1 MSLKDWLAPKQLK
14 VLHSYLH
21 DDFDMMILVG
31 AIRSGK
37 TFIDNLLF
45 IYELRRTAKLA
56 KANDDKHPQYILAGA
71 TSDSIHKNVIVS
83 CENQFGVEFKLDRH
97 GHYKLWGVDIV
108 PVSTKTIAGL
118 ANARGF
124 DSYGGYVNE
133 ATMGVEPVFQEILQR
148 CSKDGARVI
157 VDSNPDQ
164 PQHWFKKDYIDNN
177 DPKTR
182 KIMFHFVIDDNTH
195 LSKRYIDGI
204 KARTPT
210 GMYYDRAIKG
220 LWVTGEGAVYKDFD
234 QRKMVIPDKDV
245 PTSFHKYIAGV
256 DWGYQHFGSIVVF
269 GVDDADRWYL
279 VEEYT
284 EQYKEIGYWTKIAH
298 QLQKKY
304 GSDMPFYCDTARP
317 EHIDHFKHNEIN
329 AKYGWKSV
337 VSGIGIVASLM
348 KQDRFFV
355 AENAPVKFLDEI
367 YNYRWDDKT
376 EDAVVKENDDCMDA
390 CRYAIATYIHDEEQ
404 HSYYPTNS
412 RKNISSGLKRF
423 GL

>member
-1 MSLKDWLAPKQLK
+1 MSLADYLAPKQLQ
-14 VLHSYLH
+14 VLHDYLH
-21 DDFDMMILVG
+21 EDFGMMILTG
-31 AIRSGK
+31 AVRSGK

-45 IYELRRTAKLA
+45 IYELRRTARLA
-56 KANDDKHPQYILAGA
+56 KEHGDKHPQYILAGA
-71 TSDSIHKNVIVS
+71 SSDSINKNVIIS
-83 CENQFGVEFKLDRH
+83 CMNQFGVEFKLDRH
-97 GHYKLWGVDIV
+97 GHYHLFGVDIA
-108 PVSTKTIAGL
+108 PVSTATMAGL
-118 ANARGF
+118 KGARGF
-124 DSYGGYVNE
+124 TAYGGYVNE
-133 ATMGVEPVFQEILQR
+133 ATLGVEPVFQEILQR
-148 CSKDGARVI
+148 CSMPSSHII
-157 VDSNPDQ
+157 VDTNPDN
-164 PQHWFKKDYIDNN
+164 PQHWLKVDYIDKE
-177 DPKTR
+177 DK
-182 KIMFHFVIDDNTH
+182 KMKKLVYHFTIDDNTH
-195 LSKRYIDGI
+195 LAPDYVERI
-204 KARTPT
+204 KASTPS

-234 QRKMVIPDKDV
+234 QRKMVIPDKQV
-245 PTSFHKYIAGV
+245 TGIKKYIAGV

-279 VEEYT
+279 VEEHT

-304 GSDMPFYCDTARP
+304 GRDMPFYCDTARP

-367 YNYRWDDKT
+367 YNYRWDDKS